1 MLPNTLQQLI
11 DQHQATNEHW
21 QHDEAAMQAALTTDA
36 SLHQPTYIKA
46 ITIIGGFF
54 ATLFLLGFLT
64 SAGLY
69 ESPGALIV
77 VGTLLVAGGVYIDRQ
92 QLHLMLETMAITAVI
107 FGCCMLLFG
116 LYDSIRDDDT
126 MIIFSTFLFAAIF
139 AAAGGYLLRFLG
151 AAASLLCLPALALEK
166 DSGAGLH
173 VCLVAMA
180 AGLMLLQQQEASL
193 LKAGKWLARRLPSLQ
208 LALAIALLT
217 TLFVPGKSGIM
228 PEAQP
233 YALACG
239 ACMLVLLGIAAWQ
252 LPALKKLGKWL
263 PLAIVAA
270 LAATVFNPAIGGSAL
285 VALLGF
291 GYGYRTSWWLGMAAL
306 LYYVSQYYYD
316 LSWTLLQKSIMMAA
330 TGIAFLLF
338 YYFAFGK
345 NKQA

>member
-11 DQHQATNEHW
+11 DQHQANNEHW
-21 QHDEAAMQAALTTDA
+21 QHDEVAMQAALATDA
-36 SLHQPTYIKA
+36 SQQQPTYIKA

-69 ESPGALIV
+69 NSPNALVV
-77 VGTLLVAGGVYIDRQ
+77 VGTLLVAGGVYVDRQ
-92 QLHLMLETMAITAVI
+92 QLHLMLETMAITAVL
-107 FGCCMLLFG
+107 FGSFMLLFG
-116 LYDSIRDDDT
+116 LQESINDDT
-126 MIIFSTFLFAAIF
+126 IILFSTFFFAAIF

-151 AAASLLCLPALALEK
+151 AVAALLCLPALALEK

-173 VCLVAMA
+173 VCLIGMA
-180 AGLMLLQQQEASL
+180 TALMLLHQQEASL
-193 LKAGKWLARRLPSLQ
+193 LKAGKWIASRLPSLQ
-208 LALAIALLT
+208 LALAVALLIA
-217 TLFVPGKSGIM
+217 LFVPGKSGIM
-228 PEAQP
+228 PKAQP
-233 YALACG
+233 YAVACG
-239 ACMLVLLGIAAWQ
+239 GCMLVLLGIASWQ
-252 LPALKKLGKWL
+252 MPALKRLGKWI
-263 PLAIVAA
+263 PMAIVAA
-270 LAATVFNPAIGGSAL
+270 LAGTVFNPAIGGSVL

-291 GYGYRTSWWLGMAAL
+291 GYGYRTSWWLGLAAM

-330 TGIAFLLF
+330 TGVVLLLF